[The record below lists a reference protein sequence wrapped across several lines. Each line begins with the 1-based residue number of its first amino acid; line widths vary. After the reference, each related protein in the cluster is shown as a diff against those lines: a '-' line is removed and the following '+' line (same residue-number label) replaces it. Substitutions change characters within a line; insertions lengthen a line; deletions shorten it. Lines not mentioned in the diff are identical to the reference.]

1 MLGKILEMNKIEALV
16 AFKGGSIT
24 NVNLSQIPPYANIGD
39 TVDINLNSPTGSM
52 TNNRMNDFF
61 I

>member
-16 AFKGGSIT
+16 AFNGGSIS

-39 TVDINLNSPTGSM
+39 TVDINLNSPVGPVNVSK
-52 TNNRMNDFF
+52 MNDFF